1 MIQHHHWSL
10 AELED
15 MLPYEKQLYQ
25 DLLMQWVKDEN
36 ERIEQQQR
44 QKKMITFK
52 KLLEKLFKEAE
63 TTTVKAPAGKESNRA
78 KAKVDSAIK
87 KLTAKKFAGT
97 KLVEPKS

>member
-63 TTTVKAPAGKESNRA
+63 TTAVKAPAGKESNRA